1 MRTKWAAAAAV
12 LAWAATAPATGLKS
26 GPMLSYSEM
35 TEAGVWVQTK
45 QDARVHLAYR
55 APGAT
60 GWTRTPVISATRE
73 SDRIAHFRI
82 DGLAFGTTYEYK
94 VFVNNREERSPA
106 PLTFKTQ
113 PHWRWRTEPPAFKF
127 VIGSC
132 SYTTETTFDRPGQ
145 PYGGDYETFA
155 SIDKEKPDF
164 MVWMGDNWYYREPDW
179 LTEAAMRYRA
189 SYDRAQSYYQPLWR
203 SFPHYATW
211 DDHDFGPNDS
221 DRTFRL
227 RDEALD
233 VFSDYFPT
241 ASPRGWG
248 STKGSFFRFEW
259 GDIEFFMLDDRFHR
273 TPNRWANRQE
283 AQMLGPEQL
292 QWLKESLTSSN
303 AAFKVIV
310 NGGQMIQPMV
320 FFEAFGQFPAEQKS
334 LFDYIAQNDIRGV
347 VFLSG
352 DRHATELLR
361 VQYPGA
367 AYPWTEFTCSPLSA
381 GAGQNDREANNPAR
395 VPGTWVTRKRNF
407 GVIEVSG
414 PRDNRVMTMSAKDK
428 DGATLWTHSVNAR
441 DLRRPN

>member
-1 MRTKWAAAAAV
+1 
-12 LAWAATAPATGLKS
+12 
-26 GPMLSYSEM
+26 
-35 TEAGVWVQTK
+35 
-45 QDARVHLAYR
+45 
-55 APGAT
+55 
-60 GWTRTPVISATRE
+60 
-73 SDRIAHFRI
+73 
-82 DGLAFGTTYEYK
+82 
-94 VFVNNREERSPA
+94 
-106 PLTFKTQ
+106 
-113 PHWRWRTEPPAFKF
+113 

-132 SYTTETTFDRPGQ
+132 AYTTEAAFDRPGQ
-145 PYGGDYETFA
+145 PYGGDYEIFA

-179 LTEAAMRYRA
+179 LTESAMRYRA

-221 DRTFRL
+221 DRTFRM
-227 RDEALD
+227 REEALE

-241 ASPRGWG
+241 ASSRGWG
-248 STKGSFFRFEW
+248 ATKGSFFRFEW
-259 GDIEFFMLDDRFHR
+259 GDVEFFMLDDRFHR
-273 TPNRWANRQE
+273 TPNRWPNRQE
-283 AQMLGPEQL
+283 AHMLGPEQL
-292 QWLKESLTSSN
+292 QWLKESLASSN

-334 LFDYIAQNDIRGV
+334 LFDFIAQNDVRGV

-367 AYPWTEFTCSPLSA
+367 AYPWTEFTSSPLSS

-407 GVIEVSG
+407 GVIEVTG
-414 PRDNRVMTMSAKDK
+414 PRENRVMTMLAKDK
-428 DGATLWTHSVNAR
+428 DGTTLWTHSVNAR